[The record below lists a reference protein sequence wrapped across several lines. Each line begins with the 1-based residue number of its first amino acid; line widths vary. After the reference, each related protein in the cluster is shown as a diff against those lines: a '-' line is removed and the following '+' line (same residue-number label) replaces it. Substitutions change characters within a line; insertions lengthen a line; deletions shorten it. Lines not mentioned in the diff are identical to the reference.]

1 MRVSALHAGL
11 ANTQNRA
18 GTPLSPTGALRMP
31 QHRHLVTRRHLLGA
45 AAACALPG
53 LGYAQSGSYPSRP
66 IELIVPA
73 GAGGGTDVVARA
85 FAEAAKK
92 YLPQPITVNNR
103 PGASGMIGH
112 GEMINA
118 KPDGYK
124 LAMVFAE
131 IVIVPH
137 LGLTKLSHEDMAPI
151 AQLNHDPAA
160 ITVKA
165 DSPWRTLEEFL
176 AASKA
181 KPGEIKMGNSGPGS
195 IWHLAHAALEDKVGV
210 KYNPIPFGGAAPAV
224 VALLGGHVDAV
235 AVSPGEVATHV
246 MSGKLRTLAVMSD
259 KRLKGFDNVPT
270 LKERG
275 IDLSIG
281 TWRGL
286 AAPKATPPE
295 VLAVLAEVA
304 RKAFDEPV
312 LKDAL
317 DRLSMGHVY
326 ADAEAF
332 RASMRRDNEQFRQ
345 LVAKIGLK
353 A

>member
-1 MRVSALHAGL
+1 MPTFELNRRSLLGL
-11 ANTQNRA
+11 AAAQCLPA
-18 GTPLSPTGALRMP
+18 AVFAQGSGYP
-31 QHRHLVTRRHLLGA
+31 Q
-45 AAACALPG
+45 
-53 LGYAQSGSYPSRP
+53 RP

-73 GAGGGTDVVARA
+73 GAGGGTDVLARA

-92 YLPQPITVNNR
+92 HLSQPITVNNR

-124 LAMVFAE
+124 LAVVFAE

-137 LGLTKLSHEDMAPI
+137 LGLTKLSYEDFTPI

-160 ITVKA
+160 ITVQA
-165 DSPWRTLEEFL
+165 SSPWKTIEEFL
-176 AASKA
+176 AASRA
-181 KPGEIKMGNSGPGS
+181 RSGELKMGNSGPGS

-210 KYNPIPFGGAAPAV
+210 KYNPIPFSGAAPAV
-224 VALLGGHVDAV
+224 LSLMGGHVDAV

-246 MSGKLRTLAVMSD
+246 QAGKLRTLAVMSD
-259 KRLKGFDNVPT
+259 KRLKGFDTVPT

-286 AAPKATPPE
+286 AAPKGTPAD
-295 VLAVLAEVA
+295 VLAVLAEA
-304 RKAFDEPV
+304 TRKRCV
-312 LKDAL
+312 
-317 DRLSMGHVY
+317 
-326 ADAEAF
+326 
-332 RASMRRDNEQFRQ
+332 
-345 LVAKIGLK
+345 
-353 A
+353 

>member
-1 MRVSALHAGL
+1 M
-11 ANTQNRA
+11 QP
-18 GTPLSPTGALRMP
+18 TPFF
-31 QHRHLVTRRHLLGA
+31 TRRHLLA
-45 AAACALPG
+45 AAAASG
-53 LGYAQSGSYPSRP
+53 LAPTAWAQGAYPSRP
-66 IELIVPA
+66 IELVVPA
-73 GAGGGTDVVARA
+73 GAGGGTDVLARA

-92 YLPQPITVNNR
+92 HLSQPITVNNR

-124 LAMVFAE
+124 LAVVFAE

-137 LGLTKLSHEDMAPI
+137 LGASKLSYEDFVPI

-165 DSPWRTLEEFL
+165 DSPWKTLEEFL

-181 KPGEIKMGNSGPGS
+181 KPGEIKMGNSGLGS

-224 VALLGGHVDAV
+224 LALMGGHVDAV

-246 MSGKLRTLAVMSD
+246 QSGKLRTLAVMAD
-259 KRLKGFDNVPT
+259 QRVKGFDGVPT

-286 AAPKATPPE
+286 AAPKGTPPE
-295 VLAVLAEVA
+295 VLAVLAEAA
-304 RKAFDEPV
+304 RKCADEPV
-312 LKDAL
+312 LKEAL
-317 DRLSMGHVY
+317 GRLSMGLAY
-326 ADAEAF
+326 ADANTF
-332 RASMRRDNEQFRQ
+332 RASMKRDNEVFKA
-345 LVAKIGLK
+345 LVGKLGLK
-353 A
+353 AG

>member
-1 MRVSALHAGL
+1 MQSHLASRRALLLIAATGL
-11 ANTQNRA
+11 LPGSLRA
-18 GTPLSPTGALRMP
+18 QGTP
-31 QHRHLVTRRHLLGA
+31 
-45 AAACALPG
+45 
-53 LGYAQSGSYPSRP
+53 YPSRH

-73 GAGGGTDVVARA
+73 GAGGGTDVLSRA
-85 FAEAAKK
+85 FAEAARKH
-92 YLPQPITVNNR
+92 LPQPITVVNR

-112 GEMINA
+112 GEVINA

-137 LGLTKLSHEDMAPI
+137 LGLTKLSYEDFTPI
-151 AQLNHDPAA
+151 ARLNHDPAA
-160 ITVKA
+160 ITVRA
-165 DSPWRTLEEFL
+165 DAPWHTIEEFID
-176 AASKA
+176 ASKA

-210 KYNPIPFGGAAPAV
+210 KFNPIPFGGAAPAV

-246 MSGKLRTLAVMSD
+246 ASRKLKTLAVMAD

-275 IDLSIG
+275 IDLAIG

-286 AAPKATPPE
+286 AAPKGLPAE
-295 VLAVLAEVA
+295 VLAVLVEAT
-304 RKAFDEPV
+304 RKAAAEPV
-312 LKDAL
+312 LRDAL
-317 DRLSMGHVY
+317 DRLSMGFAY
-326 ADAEAF
+326 ADAETF
-332 RASMRRDNEQFRQ
+332 RADMRRDNEQFKQ
-345 LVAKIGLK
+345 LVNKLGLR

>member
-1 MRVSALHAGL
+1 MRQHAH
-11 ANTQNRA
+11 
-18 GTPLSPTGALRMP
+18 PS
-31 QHRHLVTRRHLLGA
+31 RRQLLA
-45 AAACALPG
+45 AAAAAGLLPG
-53 LGYAQSGSYPSRP
+53 TLFAQSGGYPNRP

-73 GAGGGTDVVARA
+73 GAGGGTDVLARA

-92 YLPQPITVNNR
+92 HLSQPITVNNR

-118 KPDGYK
+118 RPDGYK
-124 LAMVFAE
+124 LAVVFAE

-137 LGLTKLSHEDMAPI
+137 LGLTKLSYEDFVPI
-151 AQLNHDPAA
+151 AQLNADPAA

-165 DSPWRTLEEFL
+165 DSPWKTIEEFL
-176 AASKA
+176 AASRA
-181 KPGEIKMGNSGPGS
+181 KPGEVKMGNSGNGS

-224 VALLGGHVDAV
+224 LALMGGHVDAV

-246 MSGKLRTLAVMSD
+246 QSGKLRTLVVMAD
-259 KRLKGFDNVPT
+259 KRLKGFDSVPT

-286 AAPKATPPE
+286 AAPKGTPAD
-295 VLAVLAEVA
+295 VLAVLSEATRKSAE
-304 RKAFDEPV
+304 EPL

-317 DRLSMGHVY
+317 DRLSMGYAY
-326 ADAEAF
+326 ADAETF
-332 RASMRRDNEQFRQ
+332 RANMRRDNELFKT
-345 LVAKIGLK
+345 LVNKLGIRG
-353 A
+353 